1 MRDDSATTGDGSE
14 NSAPARSGKP
24 LTDSVRDL
32 LRRPNPAVIAT
43 IGRNG
48 QPVTAATWYI
58 LEDDDRIMFN
68 IEDGRARIRHLAA
81 DPRFALT
88 VLADNWYT
96 QLSLQ
101 AVVVETSEDSD
112 LADIDAL
119 SIHYGGHAYPIRD
132 KRRLSYRGVI
142 DTWFGWHLG

>member
-1 MRDDSATTGDGSE
+1 MRDESATKGDGSE
-14 NSAPARSGKP
+14 KSATVRSGKP

-58 LEDDDRIMFN
+58 LEADDRIMFN

-119 SIHYGGHAYPIRD
+119 STHYGGHTYPIRD